1 MEENNINSTST
12 IPFLLLFLGAI
23 IYGSFFSAQII
34 ALKLGV
40 TPLGLAFW
48 QGFLGAVI
56 LIIFSLVSRELP
68 KFSWDHIRL
77 YSSISLFAFSIPLI
91 ALSFAAPHVP
101 PGILALILTLI
112 PSLTYLFSFLAK
124 LEKFNW
130 LSTTGLAFGL
140 AGVLIIVFRDAIM
153 ALIAGEGNILST
165 SSVDGSFSGT
175 WFIIALIAP
184 LGYAASNVAVA
195 LMRPAEATTI
205 QLSTGVLTFSI
216 PILIIPMLLLDGFYF
231 FENTDYRAFSAVL
244 WAGITNIVIFVT
256 LFEVVFRR
264 GPVFFSQFNYITPAA
279 ALLWAYL
286 IFSTKVPSVVWVAIV
301 LMAIGLYL
309 ANRGTAA
316 NLKQK

>member
-1 MEENNINSTST
+1 MQENNLNSRST

-34 ALKLGV
+34 ALGFGV

-48 QGFLGAVI
+48 QGFLGSII
-56 LIIFSLVSRELP
+56 LIIFSFISKELP
-68 KFSWDHIRL
+68 KFSWDHILL

-140 AGVLIIVFRDAIM
+140 AGVLIIVFRDEVM
-153 ALIAGEGNILST
+153 ALIEGESSILST
-165 SSVDGSFSGT
+165 NSVEVSFSGT

-216 PILIIPMLLLDGFYF
+216 PILMIPMLFVDGFYF

-244 WAGITNIVIFVT
+244 WAGITNIVIFIT

-286 IFSTKVPSVVWVAIV
+286 IFSAKVPPVVWVAIA

-316 NLKQK
+316 TLK

>member
-1 MEENNINSTST
+1 MQENNLNSRST

-34 ALKLGV
+34 ALGFGV

-48 QGFLGAVI
+48 QGFLGSII
-56 LIIFSLVSRELP
+56 LIIFSFISKELP
-68 KFSWDHIRL
+68 KFSWDHILL

-112 PSLTYLFSFLAK
+112 PSLTYLFSFLTK

-140 AGVLIIVFRDAIM
+140 AGVLIIVFRDEVM
-153 ALIAGEGNILST
+153 ALIEGESSILST
-165 SSVDGSFSGT
+165 NSVEVSFSGT

-216 PILIIPMLLLDGFYF
+216 PILMIPMLFVDGFYF

-244 WAGITNIVIFVT
+244 WAGITNIVIFIT

-286 IFSTKVPSVVWVAIV
+286 IFSAKVPPVVWVAIA

-316 NLKQK
+316 TLK